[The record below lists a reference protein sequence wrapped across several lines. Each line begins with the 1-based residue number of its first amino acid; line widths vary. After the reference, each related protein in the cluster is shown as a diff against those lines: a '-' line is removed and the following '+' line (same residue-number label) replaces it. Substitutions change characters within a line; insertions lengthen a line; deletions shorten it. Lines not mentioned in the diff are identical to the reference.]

1 MGIDPQG
8 AGPKDIETCRS
19 GASSFSPCYSLSA
32 DSLFGFPIQ
41 LHPTQSHLWSVD
53 HYGVLNNSSKSTMD
67 PPRRFSMDNL
77 RNCAVDVAREK
88 SGAMNGGY
96 ASGAATVPKPS
107 HIEIQRAE
115 QLLGSGG

>member
-1 MGIDPQG
+1 
-8 AGPKDIETCRS
+8 
-19 GASSFSPCYSLSA
+19 
-32 DSLFGFPIQ
+32 
-41 LHPTQSHLWSVD
+41 
-53 HYGVLNNSSKSTMD
+53 
-67 PPRRFSMDNL
+67 MDNL